1 MWAHRRW
8 AKELSLGHVATILLG
23 LSQLVGCGG
32 GGSDGSAGATDPKG
46 KPPTQ
51 TAPTD
56 RRFRIVT
63 TVAMVTD
70 IVREVAGDR
79 AEVIGLLGEGVD
91 PHSYKPT
98 REDVRQLSEADVV
111 FYSGLSLEGRMGDAF
126 ARVGRTGK
134 PVYAVTEDLPEDF
147 LREPPEF
154 AGHFDPHVWMD
165 PSAWSRCVRFVAK
178 SLAEYDAPHAAEYQ
192 TRGDAYCVRLKELDD
207 YCRKAISSIPE
218 SQRTLVTA
226 HDAFGYFSRA
236 YEIPV
241 RSAQGISTDS
251 EAGVDDVNRL
261 VEFISER
268 KLKSIFVESSVNPRN
283 LQAVIA
289 GVKKQGHD
297 VAIGGELF
305 SDAMGPAGTYEG
317 TYVGMIDHNATIIAR
332 ALGGTAPERGMS
344 GKLTES
350 HAKP

>member
-1 MWAHRRW
+1 MRAPLRSAR
-8 AKELSLGHVATILLG
+8 ECQSVLVAACLLI
-23 LSQLVGCGG
+23 LSQVMGCGG
-32 GGSDGSAGATDPKG
+32 GEGAAGSNHSAGTSPKQG
-46 KPPTQ
+46 
-51 TAPTD
+51 APAG
-56 RRFRIVT
+56 RPFRIVT

-154 AGHFDPHVWMD
+154 AGHYDPHVWMD
-165 PSAWSRCVRFVAK
+165 PSAWSRCVQFVTK
-178 SLAEYDAPHAAEYQ
+178 SLAEYDAPHAGEYKA
-192 TRGDAYCVRLKELDD
+192 RGDAYCARLKELDD
-207 YCRKAISSIPE
+207 YCRKAVSSIPE
-218 SQRTLVTA
+218 SQRILVTA

-261 VEFISER
+261 VEFIAER

-289 GVKKQGHD
+289 GVKKQGHH
-297 VAIGGELF
+297 VAIGGELY

-317 TYVGMIDHNATIIAR
+317 TYIGMIDHNATVITR
-332 ALGGTAPERGMS
+332 ALGGTATERGMN
-344 GKLTES
+344 GKLKEPP
-350 HAKP
+350 AKP

>member
-1 MWAHRRW
+1 
-8 AKELSLGHVATILLG
+8 
-23 LSQLVGCGG
+23 
-32 GGSDGSAGATDPKG
+32 
-46 KPPTQ
+46 
-51 TAPTD
+51 
-56 RRFRIVT
+56 
-63 TVAMVTD
+63 MVTD
-70 IVREVAGDR
+70 IVREVVGER

-126 ARVGRTGK
+126 ARIGRTGK
-134 PVYAVTEDLPEDF
+134 PVYAVTEDLPEEF

-154 AGHFDPHVWMD
+154 AGHYDPHVWMD
-165 PSAWSRCVRFVAK
+165 PSAWSRCVQFVVR
-178 SLAEYDAPHAAEYQ
+178 SLAEYDAAHAAEYKS
-192 TRGDAYCVRLKELDD
+192 RGEAYCTRLKELDD
-207 YCRKAISSIPE
+207 YCRKSVASIPE
-218 SQRTLVTA
+218 GQRVLVTA

-268 KLKSIFVESSVNPRN
+268 KLSAIFVESSVNPRN

-297 VAIGGELF
+297 VAIGGELY

-317 TYVGMIDHNATIIAR
+317 TYIGMIDHNATVITR

-344 GKLTES
+344 GKLRKAAES
-350 HAKP
+350 P